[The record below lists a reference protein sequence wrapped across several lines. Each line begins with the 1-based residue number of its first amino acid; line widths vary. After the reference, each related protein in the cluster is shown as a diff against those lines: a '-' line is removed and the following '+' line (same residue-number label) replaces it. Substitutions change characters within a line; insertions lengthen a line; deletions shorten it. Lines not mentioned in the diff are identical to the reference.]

1 MSNNKYLDD
10 DDEISIESDEEVNVH
25 DLAQSGDE
33 DTIKYY
39 GTVNRMRLLY
49 EKDDYGRVPFY
60 YIAELGRD
68 NLIGYFI
75 RLGADVNARDADE
88 RTALHG
94 AAYMGLVETCK
105 ILLSFGAKIDLKD
118 IMSRTPL
125 LEAVSMDKIG
135 VAVLLIE
142 HGASVESQE
151 VKNGRTP
158 LHLAAERG
166 FSIMVDTLIIHG
178 ADMHSEKFKN
188 DAIYSLTP
196 LHLAVINNHIDTVK
210 VLLERGADTS
220 ELCGFRD
227 KAPLHISCEKG
238 YIEVT
243 ELLLNYGANIQ
254 IIGQVGVNGATPLHL
269 ACQHGHIEL
278 VKLLVSKG
286 ALIDALGKFTCI
298 GTSLHVASECGH
310 LEIVKYLL
318 DIGYSNFVNIKE
330 VTGLTPLHQ
339 ALACKQ
345 YDVAFYLIEKNAD
358 LTLKCVRGKTP
369 MDNVPSSGIK
379 EKLREAGIAAE
390 MERAR
395 LRAIQEAILKESER
409 KKLLELE
416 KKRQAELEKIRQLKI
431 TENFRQLML
440 TATDVSG
447 ELGAFADIAQQFSNQ
462 DINMIVKIDERMT
475 SLICASRHGFEPIV
489 ISLLMWPNIE
499 VNIQDIYGNTALHY
513 AAKEGYKSICERLIL
528 AGARHGILNNDGH
541 AAATIA
547 RYAPIAELLRDP
559 NILENMNRKIETT
572 NTITSVNAMQNIID
586 NHTSGALSIQNAVN
600 TVTNGRRGISFN
612 MGRRGSSFN
621 IGRSGS
627 SFNVGRSGNNSPTA
641 SFNAVNRMR
650 KSISAGFDNT
660 SSINFDTAMISTSFG
675 NSNNSTELDIA
686 SEAFVKGEFDQ
697 VPTSFGGCR
706 RNMFNIG
713 VISSGNLDNVDVT
726 KVIDTETTSNTVTKD
741 QYKEWQILEIKK
753 ITAVYLP
760 NHNEEED
767 INKRMKQLQIKLITQ
782 NDQLPTLFEAT
793 KDWIEVKDFLFL
805 LGHPYRDTNIH
816 MREKR
821 KLLYLIAKCM
831 DVAQIIFTTPHQS
844 NANNRPIQDE
854 LAYVCSLYIQ
864 FVCFLF
870 EPVEGWGVDT
880 TIDDEGINAEI
891 SLVYNHSDMQ
901 YIISLILDSKL
912 ITGDIEDSLMKIL
925 EFSQPSVY
933 NNQSSCP
940 YRYRRIIIDEMYE
953 VSSLLKIR
961 AEASFPVDSIR
972 SHIWAK
978 EGRNKINEIL
988 HSKTNLRSKLSDGIS
1003 ANIDIQNIKVKD
1015 ADMLSCGIGL
1025 WLLDN
1030 KLDEYFLNFLH
1041 SGFKLI
1047 DDFKGLSSEDCMEY
1061 FPFLK
1066 PGDRLRLAKLIL
1078 QINNSLIDN
1087 YNLRASSCEE
1097 KYQIPPVPTVK

>member
-1 MSNNKYLDD
+1 MSANKYLNDD

-25 DLAQSGDE
+25 DLVQSGDE
-33 DTIKYY
+33 ETIKYY

-94 AAYMGLVETCK
+94 AAFMGLVETCK
-105 ILLSFGAKIDLKD
+105 ILLNFGAKIDLKD

-125 LEAVSMDKIG
+125 LEAVSMNKIEA
-135 VAVLLIE
+135 AVLLIE
-142 HGASVESQE
+142 LGANLEAKE
-151 VKNGRTP
+151 VKDGRTA

-166 FSIMVDTLIIHG
+166 FSPMVDTLVIHG

-188 DAIYSLTP
+188 DSIYSLTP

-210 VLLERGADTS
+210 VLLDRGADTS

-243 ELLLNYGANIQ
+243 ELLLKYGANIQ
-254 IIGQVGVNGATPLHL
+254 IMGQVGVNGATPLHL
-269 ACQHGHIEL
+269 AAQYGHIDL
-278 VKLLVSKG
+278 VKILVSKG
-286 ALIDALGKFTCI
+286 ALIDALGKYTCV
-298 GTSLHVASECGH
+298 GTSLHVACEHGH
-310 LEIVKYLL
+310 LDIVKYLL
-318 DIGYSNFVNIKE
+318 DVGYNNFVNIKE

-358 LTLKCVRGKTP
+358 LTLKCIRGKTP

-390 MERAR
+390 IERAR
-395 LRAIQEAILKESER
+395 LRAIEEAINKENER
-409 KKLLELE
+409 KKMLELE
-416 KKRQAELEKIRQLKI
+416 KKRQAELEKIRQLEI

-440 TATDVSG
+440 TTTDLNG

-475 SLICASRHGFEPIV
+475 SLICACRRGFEPIV
-489 ISLLMWPNIE
+489 ISLLMWPNID

-513 AAKEGYKSICERLIL
+513 AAKEGYKSICERLVL
-528 AGARHGILNNDGH
+528 AGARHGILNNDGF

-547 RYAPIAELLRDP
+547 RYGPIAELLRDP
-559 NILENMNRKIETT
+559 SILENMNRKVETT
-572 NTITSVNAMQNIID
+572 NTIASITAMNNIID
-586 NHTSGALSIQNAVN
+586 NHTSGQLSIQNAVN
-600 TVTNGRRGISFN
+600 TVMN
-612 MGRRGSSFN
+612 GRRGSSFN
-621 IGRSGS
+621 MGRGGS
-627 SFNVGRSGNNSPTA
+627 NSTTA
-641 SFNAVNRMR
+641 SFSAVNRMR
-650 KSISAGFDNT
+650 KSISAGFDNAT
-660 SSINFDTAMISTSFG
+660 MINSNFG
-675 NSNNSTELDIA
+675 NGINIVELGVA
-686 SEAFVKGEFDQ
+686 SEGFVKGAFDK
-697 VPTSFGGCR
+697 VPLTFGGCR
-706 RNMFNIG
+706 RDMFNIG
-713 VISSGNLDNVDVT
+713 VLSSGNNDSDKIDST
-726 KVIDTETTSNTVTKD
+726 KVIDKEITNDGVTNSVTKD

-782 NDQLPTLFEAT
+782 NDQPPTLFEAT
-793 KDWIEVKDFLFL
+793 IDWIEVKDFLFL
-805 LGHPYRDTNIH
+805 LGHPYRDIDIN
-816 MREKR
+816 MRDKR

-831 DVAQIIFTTPHQS
+831 DVAHIIFTTPHQS
-844 NANNRPIQDE
+844 NTNDRPIQDE
-854 LAYVCSLYIQ
+854 LAYVCSLYVQ

-870 EPVEGWGVDT
+870 EPAEGWGIDT
-880 TIDDEGINAEI
+880 TIDANCTNAEI
-891 SLVYNHSDMQ
+891 SLVYTYLDMQ
-901 YIISLILDSKL
+901 YIISLIMQSKL

-925 EFSQPSVY
+925 DSSQQSIY
-933 NNQSSCP
+933 NNQESCP
-940 YRYRRIIIDEMYE
+940 YRFRRIIIDEMYE
-953 VSSLLKIR
+953 VSALLKIR
-961 AEASFPVDSIR
+961 AEASFPVDAIR
-972 SHIWAK
+972 SHVWAK

-988 HSKTNLRSKLSDGIS
+988 HSKTKIRSKLSDGIS
-1003 ANIDIQNIKVKD
+1003 PSIDVQNLKVKD
-1015 ADMLSCGIGL
+1015 ADMLSCGVGL

-1030 KLDEYFLNFLH
+1030 ELDEYFLNFLYA
-1041 SGFKLI
+1041 GFKLI

-1087 YNLRASSCEE
+1087 YSRRASNFEE
-1097 KYQIPPVPTVK
+1097 KYQIPPVPVVKMK